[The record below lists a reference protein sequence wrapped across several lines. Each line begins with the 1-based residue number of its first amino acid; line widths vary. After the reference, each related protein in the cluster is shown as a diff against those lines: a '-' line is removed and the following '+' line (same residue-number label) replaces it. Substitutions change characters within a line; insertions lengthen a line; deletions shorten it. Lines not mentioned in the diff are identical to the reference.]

1 MRCLPAAVL
10 AALVTAAGAEPI
22 TYQGR
27 LENAGAPA
35 NGAFDLRFSLYDDAT
50 PGFPDTLYETITV
63 SAVAVTDGVFT
74 ADLNFGDHFNGL
86 PRWLSIEVRPAGG
99 GAYTLLSPRQR
110 LNDAPVARLAREA
123 ISANALTLP
132 YSQSGPPSVA
142 NGPVFFIRNFG
153 TNGYAIGGDG
163 PTWGIVGTAG
173 NYTTWPPV
181 PVPTGVHGIGE
192 AAGVGGSSADGAGV
206 LGITTN
212 GIGGEFTVF
221 SSANPGD
228 ALHASTAGSGHAGIF
243 SKTQSSGTNPA
254 LLVTNASTSNLA
266 FGVHSIITP
275 TSPGGSSTALRG
287 ENRGTG
293 PLGIGVWGTHQGT
306 GWGVYG
312 TAGGAGR
319 GVYGVANSAG
329 GSGVYGTGTGG
340 ANAATF
346 IGNVSVSGTLSKGS
360 GTFRIDHP
368 LDPENRYLS
377 HSFVESP
384 EMKNIYDGVVTL
396 DESGRAAVI
405 MPDYFDALNRDFR
418 YQLTCVGRYAPVYIE
433 QELADRRFII
443 AGGTPGLK
451 VSWQVTGVRQ
461 DPFAL
466 ANPVRVEEEKS
477 DADKGRYL
485 HPAAYGLLE
494 ERGIGFTPA
503 VVEQ

>member
-10 AALVTAAGAEPI
+10 AALVTATGAEPI

-50 PGFPDTLYETITV
+50 PGFPDNLFETITV
-63 SAVAVTDGVFT
+63 PAVAVTDGVFT
-74 ADLNFGDHFNGL
+74 ADLNFGDHFDGL
-86 PRWLSIEVRPAGG
+86 PRWLSIEIRPAGG

-123 ISANALTLP
+123 MSSSALTLP
-132 YSQSGPPSVA
+132 FFQSGPPSVPS
-142 NGPVFFIRNFG
+142 GPVFTIWNSAA
-153 TNGYAIGGDG
+153 TGYAIGGRG
-163 PTWGIVGTAG
+163 PNWGVVGMSG
-173 NYTTWPPV
+173 DYTSWPPV
-181 PVPTGVHGIGE
+181 PIPSGVHGIGD
-192 AAGVGGSSADGAGV
+192 ANGVGGSSPDGAGV
-206 LGITTN
+206 YGVTTN
-212 GIGGEFTVF
+212 GVGGEFVVF
-221 SSANPGD
+221 NAANPGD
-228 ALHASTAGSGHAGIF
+228 GLRASTPGSGRAAVIE
-243 SKTQSSGTNPA
+243 KTSASSSIPA
-254 LLVTNASTSNLA
+254 LVVQHSATSNSTYA
-266 FGVHSIITP
+266 THSIILP
-275 TSPGGSSTALRG
+275 TSPGGFSTGVRG
-287 ENRGTG
+287 QNNGTSG
-293 PLGIGVWGTHQGT
+293 NGIGVWGSHAGT

-312 TAGGAGR
+312 TAAGAGR
-319 GVYGVANSAG
+319 GVYGVATGTG
-329 GSGVYGTGTGG
+329 GSGVYGTGAGG

-346 IGNVSVSGTLSKGS
+346 NGNVSVSGTLSKGS

-396 DESGRAAVI
+396 DESGRAAVT
-405 MPDYFDALNRDFR
+405 MPSYFDALNRDFR
-418 YQLTCVGRYAPVYIE
+418 YQLTCVGGYAPIYIE

-461 DPFAL
+461 DPFAV

-485 HPAAYGLLE
+485 HPAAYGLPE